1 MSYAS
6 ELKKELCTIDIE
18 KDYSK
23 FELLSFIIF
32 KSEISLSS
40 RKFNIQFSTTSLT
53 LSRRIINL
61 FLTLYNI
68 NPAIISKKQDKLDY
82 KDVYQII
89 VEDCEHI
96 IRDLNMLETTSFF
109 DLDNYK
115 PPFHNEE
122 EKLNY
127 LRGAFLSRGSINDP
141 NTNNYHLEI
150 VCPNILQKDILK
162 EILDEIDIK
171 SSYVVRSKGVVLYI
185 KKAEC
190 IGDFLRYVGATNMLF
205 SYEDLRIKKDLNNY
219 VNRIT
224 NCDVANEQK
233 ALLTAQKQLEN
244 IEIVLKRMRLEDIDE
259 RLLGVINL
267 RNQNPDDTLSEL
279 SEKSEEEIGYYISK
293 SGLSH
298 RFKEIEK
305 LAQELTKGN
314 E

>member
-6 ELKKELCTIDIE
+6 ELKKELCTLDISE
-18 KDYSK
+18 ISK
-23 FELLSFIIF
+23 YELIAFIVF
-32 KSEISLSS
+32 KSEILLRN
-40 RKFNIQFSTTSLT
+40 RKLVINFNTTSLT
-53 LSRRIINL
+53 LSRRIVNL
-61 FLTLYNI
+61 FLSLYNV
-68 NPAIISKKQDKLDY
+68 NPTIIGKKQEKLDY
-82 KDVYQII
+82 KDIYQIV
-89 VEDCEHI
+89 VEDAEAI
-96 IRDLNMLETTSFF
+96 LRDLGITTEVIFDIYNYIPSFN
-109 DLDNYK
+109 D
-115 PPFHNEE
+115 EE
-122 EKLNY
+122 GKVAY

-141 NTNNYHLEI
+141 NTSNYHLEI
-150 VCPNILQKDILK
+150 VCPSQTQNNLLK
-162 EILDEIDIK
+162 EILSEIEII
-171 SSYVVRSKGVVLYI
+171 SRYVVRSKGIVLYL
-185 KKAEC
+185 KKAEA
-190 IGDFLRYVGATNMLF
+190 IGDFLRLVGATNMLF

-244 IEIVLKRMRLEDIDE
+244 IEIILKNMKLEKIDE

-305 LAQELTKGN
+305 LAEQIKKGN
-314 E
+314 